1 MRDDG
6 EKIRQ
11 LRHTVKWTSTL
22 ADPERELAETDESTA
37 ASTADLIVEAA
48 IHILGREGF
57 QKLTARNVAS
67 EAGTNLA
74 LINYY
79 FGGKQGLLLAVYDS
93 LERQRFE
100 RQARMYEDSH
110 EPLSVKWRRA
120 VEFYRQDLDEGFVRI
135 HHELLVQ
142 GFSNSELAER
152 AKERIQTW
160 NDLLTEVAKDYLPE
174 LGLELPA
181 SVLVPAFAAF
191 WYGMEQQHLI
201 GMREED
207 IPFFA
212 ILQRF
217 GDWLEEREATA
228 AADGLTELESNE

>member
-1 MRDDG
+1 M
-6 EKIRQ
+6 
-11 LRHTVKWTSTL
+11 S
-22 ADPERELAETDESTA
+22 ELDRGPAEPAESTA
-37 ASTADLIVEAA
+37 ASTADLIVDAA
-48 IHILGREGF
+48 IRILGRDGF

-79 FGGKQGLLLAVYDS
+79 FGGKQGLLLAIYDR

-100 RQARMYEDSH
+100 RQARMYDDPN
-110 EPLSVKWRRA
+110 EPLSAKWQRA
-120 VEFYRQDLDEGFVRI
+120 VEFYRKDLEEGFVRI

-142 GFSNSELAER
+142 GFSDPVLAER

-160 NDLLTEVAKDYLPE
+160 NDLLEEVARDHLPN
-174 LGLELPA
+174 LGLNVP
-181 SVLVPAFAAF
+181 STVLVPAFAAF

-201 GMREED
+201 GMDED
-207 IPFFA
+207 KAPFFE

-217 GDWLEEREATA
+217 GDWLQEREAA
-228 AADGLTELESNE
+228 SAGVEQPELKQKE

>member
-1 MRDDG
+1 VPDR
-6 EKIRQ
+6 
-11 LRHTVKWTSTL
+11 
-22 ADPERELAETDESTA
+22 TDVSSEEEMA
-37 ASTADLIVEAA
+37 AAAQSTADLIVDAA
-48 IHILGREGF
+48 IQILGRDGY

-67 EAGTNLA
+67 QAGTNLA

-79 FGGKQGLLLAVYDS
+79 FGGKQGLLLAIYDR

-100 RQARMYEDSH
+100 RQSEMYDDPA

-120 VEFYRQDLDEGFVRI
+120 VDFYRQDLDEGFVRI

-142 GFSNSELAER
+142 GFSDPALAKR

-160 NDLLTEVAKDYLPE
+160 NDLLTEVAAEYLPD
-174 LGLELPA
+174 LGLNLP
-181 SVLVPAFAAF
+181 STVLVPAFAAF

-201 GMREED
+201 GMREEE
-207 IPFFA
+207 IPFFE

-217 GDWLEEREATA
+217 GDWIEGREATA
-228 AADGLTELESNE
+228 PSDKPAGTEERE